1 MVFTL
6 EEISLKLDIYNN
18 NICDNL
24 FNCAKDDKYCK
35 SMISKLVFYDR
46 DQILQMHADS
56 LMNRDFK
63 YDVSILQVVPF
74 LGKNEKVAKIVPL
87 EGHWIAVFFL
97 DKKSKEVIKDKVMYI
112 SSEGD
117 GYFSSNV
124 EYALNGKVPED
135 IYAKFIKQN
144 PNGLLF
150 LDRIFK
156 EDDYGAI
163 RKMLY
168 DVARAEITKLF
179 ANILDKDDITLEDI
193 YPTIIH
199 GFRNKDNT
207 EEYEKSSILEFI
219 YSQTVAEQI
228 IKFDKKYNEF
238 HSESQPAE
246 QE

>member
-63 YDVSILQVVPF
+63 YDVSTLQVVPF

-97 DKKSKEVIKDKVMYI
+97 DKNK
-112 SSEGD
+112 
-117 GYFSSNV
+117 
-124 EYALNGKVPED
+124 
-135 IYAKFIKQN
+135 
-144 PNGLLF
+144 
-150 LDRIFK
+150 
-156 EDDYGAI
+156 
-163 RKMLY
+163 
-168 DVARAEITKLF
+168 
-179 ANILDKDDITLEDI
+179 NILKVYENVPKSRILVC
-193 YPTIIH
+193 
-199 GFRNKDNT
+199 RNAYYT
-207 EEYEKSSILEFI
+207 YETPVSVTNI
-219 YSQTVAEQI
+219 
-228 IKFDKKYNEF
+228 
-238 HSESQPAE
+238 
-246 QE
+246 